1 MADPSVS
8 PETPNVADIA
18 GFLRRFGDLMS
29 NGYNA
34 AYLHRAADLLEVL
47 TTRVIAASDE
57 EDLSRYKY
65 ETLSQHADAL
75 EAECDALKR
84 DIEGHVHTA
93 SSILTER
100 DALKVTLRSRESDLS
115 ELRGALTRKSEELAT
130 ALQAREA
137 ALARLQAA
145 FDGERET
152 LKAMIQAG
160 AGELEQARHAVESE
174 REQYAATLRAR
185 EAELSELG
193 LAFDRERLE
202 LKAELKVSADEL
214 AALQVV
220 SQGERDTLQE
230 KIAALEAKRAELRS
244 AFDRISDLRNQTSEP
259 GAAAAVP
266 AGEKPGLVSAGSPS
280 PAQPIDQNPAVGETD
295 AIVPKTTLRQARA
308 QFEYLAKEFIP
319 LGDIASRVMCELGA
333 YTMDL
338 ALTAGQ
344 QAKPVPVDE
353 VALDLLSSSG
363 SVPLRA
369 GPSPP
374 SPA

>member
-1 MADPSVS
+1 MMADPSVS
-8 PETPNVADIA
+8 PETPNVAEVA

-34 AYLHRAADLLEVL
+34 AFLHRAADLLEVL

-100 DALKVTLRSRESDLS
+100 DALKATLRSRESDLS

-160 AGELEQARHAVESE
+160 AGELEQVRRAVESE
-174 REQYAATLRAR
+174 REQHAATLRAR
-185 EAELSELG
+185 EAELSELR

-202 LKAELKVSADEL
+202 LEAQLKTGADEL
-214 AALQVV
+214 AALQVA

-230 KIAALEAKRAELRS
+230 KVAALEAKRAELRS
-244 AFDRISDLRNQTSEP
+244 AFDRISDLRNQTNEP
-259 GAAAAVP
+259 AVAIAADERP
-266 AGEKPGLVSAGSPS
+266 ALVSAASPFPAS
-280 PAQPIDQNPAVGETD
+280 PVDQNPAVGETD

-338 ALTAGQ
+338 ALAAGQ
-344 QAKPVPVDE
+344 QVKPVPVDE
-353 VALDLLSSSG
+353 VALDLLSSSS

-369 GPSPP
+369 GSNPP
-374 SPA
+374 APA

>member
-1 MADPSVS
+1 MADPSAS
-8 PETPNVADIA
+8 PETPNVAEVA

-34 AYLHRAADLLEVL
+34 AFLHRAADLLEVL

-75 EAECDALKR
+75 EAECDARKR

-137 ALARLQAA
+137 ALVRLQAA

-174 REQYAATLRAR
+174 REQHAATLRAR
-185 EAELSELG
+185 EAELSELR

-202 LKAELKVSADEL
+202 LKAELKISADEL

-259 GAAAAVP
+259 AVATAAD
-266 AGEKPGLVSAGSPS
+266 EEPGLVAAASPF
-280 PAQPIDQNPAVGETD
+280 PASLVDQNPAVGETD

-338 ALTAGQ
+338 ALAAGQ
-344 QAKPVPVDE
+344 QAKLVPVDE

-369 GPSPP
+369 GSSSP